1 MVGQAGRRVG
11 SVVPIETRYDQARLH
26 ARPARA
32 LYRFRTGKAVTMFK
46 LIPTVRGGAVNS
58 LITSKRYATVEE
70 ARDATKALTHENAR
84 VTRVMIVD
92 VSNGSKFVEWIE
104 RS

>member
-1 MVGQAGRRVG
+1 
-11 SVVPIETRYDQARLH
+11 
-26 ARPARA
+26 
-32 LYRFRTGKAVTMFK
+32 MFK

-58 LITSKRYATVEE
+58 PLIFAKYATLEE

-92 VSNGSKFVEWIE
+92 ASQGSKFVEWIE

>member
-1 MVGQAGRRVG
+1 
-11 SVVPIETRYDQARLH
+11 
-26 ARPARA
+26 
-32 LYRFRTGKAVTMFK
+32 MFK

-58 LITSKRYATVEE
+58 SLAYATYATVDE
-70 ARDATKALTHENAR
+70 AREAIKALIHENSR

-92 VSNGSKFVEWIE
+92 EANGSKFVDWIE

>member
-1 MVGQAGRRVG
+1 
-11 SVVPIETRYDQARLH
+11 
-26 ARPARA
+26 
-32 LYRFRTGKAVTMFK
+32 MFK

-58 LITSKRYATVEE
+58 PLIFAKYATVDE
-70 ARDATKALTHENAR
+70 AREATKALIHENAR

-92 VSNGSKFVEWIE
+92 ASDGSTFVEWIE

>member
-1 MVGQAGRRVG
+1 
-11 SVVPIETRYDQARLH
+11 
-26 ARPARA
+26 
-32 LYRFRTGKAVTMFK
+32 MFK

-58 LITSKRYATVEE
+58 PLIFAKYATVDE
-70 ARDATKALTHENAR
+70 ARDATKTLIHENAR

-92 VSNGSKFVEWIE
+92 ASDGSTFVEWIE

>member
-1 MVGQAGRRVG
+1 M
-11 SVVPIETRYDQARLH
+11 Y
-26 ARPARA
+26 
-32 LYRFRTGKAVTMFK
+32 K

-58 LITSKRYATVEE
+58 PITSMKYATVEE

-92 VSNGSKFVEWIE
+92 VANGSKFVEWIE

>member
-1 MVGQAGRRVG
+1 M
-11 SVVPIETRYDQARLH
+11 Y
-26 ARPARA
+26 
-32 LYRFRTGKAVTMFK
+32 K

-58 LITSKRYATVEE
+58 PLIFTKYATVDA
-70 ARDATKALTHENAR
+70 ARDATKALIHENAR

-92 VSNGSKFVEWIE
+92 AAKGSKFVEWIE

>member
-1 MVGQAGRRVG
+1 
-11 SVVPIETRYDQARLH
+11 
-26 ARPARA
+26 
-32 LYRFRTGKAVTMFK
+32 MFK

-58 LITSKRYATVEE
+58 PLIFAKYATVDE
-70 ARDATKALTHENAR
+70 ARDATKALIHENPR

-92 VSNGSKFVEWIE
+92 ASNGSKFVEWIE

>member
-1 MVGQAGRRVG
+1 
-11 SVVPIETRYDQARLH
+11 
-26 ARPARA
+26 
-32 LYRFRTGKAVTMFK
+32 MFK

-58 LITSKRYATVEE
+58 PLVFARYATVEE

-92 VSNGSKFVEWIE
+92 ASDGSTFVEWIE

>member
-1 MVGQAGRRVG
+1 MCRKFART
-11 SVVPIETRYDQARLH
+11 EYD
-26 ARPARA
+26 PRA
-32 LYRFRTGKAVTMFK
+32 MFK

-58 LITSKRYATVEE
+58 PLIFARYTSVDE
-70 ARDATKALTHENAR
+70 AREATKALIHENQR

-92 VSNGSKFVEWIE
+92 ADQDSTFVEWIE

>member
-1 MVGQAGRRVG
+1 
-11 SVVPIETRYDQARLH
+11 
-26 ARPARA
+26 
-32 LYRFRTGKAVTMFK
+32 MFK

-58 LITSKRYATVEE
+58 PITSKKYATVEE
-70 ARDATKALTHENAR
+70 ARDATKALTHENQR

-92 VSNGSKFVEWIE
+92 VADGSKFVEWIE

>member
-1 MVGQAGRRVG
+1 
-11 SVVPIETRYDQARLH
+11 
-26 ARPARA
+26 
-32 LYRFRTGKAVTMFK
+32 MFK

-58 LITSKRYATVEE
+58 AIVFARYASVEDARE
-70 ARDATKALTHENAR
+70 AIKALIHENSR

-92 VSNGSKFVEWIE
+92 ESNNSKFVDWVE

>member
-1 MVGQAGRRVG
+1 
-11 SVVPIETRYDQARLH
+11 
-26 ARPARA
+26 
-32 LYRFRTGKAVTMFK
+32 MFK

-58 LITSKRYATVEE
+58 PLIFAKYATVDE
-70 ARDATKALTHENAR
+70 ARDATKALIHENAR

-92 VSNGSKFVEWIE
+92 ASHGSTFVEWIE

>member
-1 MVGQAGRRVG
+1 
-11 SVVPIETRYDQARLH
+11 
-26 ARPARA
+26 
-32 LYRFRTGKAVTMFK
+32 MFK

-58 LITSKRYATVEE
+58 PLIFVKYTTVDE
-70 ARDATKALTHENAR
+70 ARDATKALMHENAR

-92 VSNGSKFVEWIE
+92 TSNGSKFVEWIE

>member
-1 MVGQAGRRVG
+1 
-11 SVVPIETRYDQARLH
+11 
-26 ARPARA
+26 
-32 LYRFRTGKAVTMFK
+32 MFK

-58 LITSKRYATVEE
+58 ALVSAKYATVEE
-70 ARDATKALTHENAR
+70 ARDAIKALIHENAR

-92 VSNGSKFVEWIE
+92 AANGSKFVEWVE

>member
-1 MVGQAGRRVG
+1 
-11 SVVPIETRYDQARLH
+11 
-26 ARPARA
+26 
-32 LYRFRTGKAVTMFK
+32 MFK

-58 LITSKRYATVEE
+58 PLIFAKYATVDE
-70 ARDATKALTHENAR
+70 ARDATKALIQENAR

-92 VSNGSKFVEWIE
+92 ASDGSTFVEWIE

>member
-1 MVGQAGRRVG
+1 
-11 SVVPIETRYDQARLH
+11 
-26 ARPARA
+26 
-32 LYRFRTGKAVTMFK
+32 MFK

-58 LITSKRYATVEE
+58 PLIFAKYATVDE
-70 ARDATKALTHENAR
+70 ARDATKALIHENAR

-92 VSNGSKFVEWIE
+92 ASHGSKFIEWIE

>member
-1 MVGQAGRRVG
+1 
-11 SVVPIETRYDQARLH
+11 
-26 ARPARA
+26 
-32 LYRFRTGKAVTMFK
+32 MFK

-58 LITSKRYATVEE
+58 PLVFAKYATVDE
-70 ARDATKALTHENAR
+70 ARDATKALIHENAR

-92 VSNGSKFVEWIE
+92 ASHGSTFVEWIE

>member
-1 MVGQAGRRVG
+1 
-11 SVVPIETRYDQARLH
+11 
-26 ARPARA
+26 
-32 LYRFRTGKAVTMFK
+32 MFK

-58 LITSKRYATVEE
+58 PLIFAKYATVDE
-70 ARDATKALTHENAR
+70 ARDATKALIHENAR

-92 VSNGSKFVEWIE
+92 ASDGSTFVEWIE

>member
-1 MVGQAGRRVG
+1 
-11 SVVPIETRYDQARLH
+11 
-26 ARPARA
+26 
-32 LYRFRTGKAVTMFK
+32 MFK
-46 LIPTVRGGAVNS
+46 LIPTVRGGTVNS
-58 LITSKRYATVEE
+58 PLIFAKYATLEE

-92 VSNGSKFVEWIE
+92 ASQGSKFVEWIE

>member
-1 MVGQAGRRVG
+1 MIRAVW
-11 SVVPIETRYDQARLH
+11 

-32 LYRFRTGKAVTMFK
+32 PYRVRTGKVATMFK

-58 LITSKRYATVEE
+58 LITSKTDATVEE

-92 VSNGSKFVEWIE
+92 VANGSKFVEWIE

>member
-1 MVGQAGRRVG
+1 
-11 SVVPIETRYDQARLH
+11 
-26 ARPARA
+26 
-32 LYRFRTGKAVTMFK
+32 MFK

-58 LITSKRYATVEE
+58 AIVSAKYATVDE
-70 ARDATKALTHENAR
+70 ARDATKALIHENAR

-92 VSNGSKFVEWIE
+92 VAAGSKFVEWIE

>member
-1 MVGQAGRRVG
+1 
-11 SVVPIETRYDQARLH
+11 
-26 ARPARA
+26 
-32 LYRFRTGKAVTMFK
+32 MFK

-58 LITSKRYATVEE
+58 PLVFARYATVEE

-92 VSNGSKFVEWIE
+92 DSNGSKFVEWIE

>member
-1 MVGQAGRRVG
+1 MTRSVSSLNGIAG
-11 SVVPIETRYDQARLH
+11 A
-26 ARPARA
+26 
-32 LYRFRTGKAVTMFK
+32 MFK

-58 LITSKRYATVEE
+58 SIVFDRYDTVEAARE
-70 ARDATKALTHENAR
+70 AIKTLIHENQR

-92 VSNGSKFVEWIE
+92 DSNGSKFVEWIE